1 MQIYTDLFL
10 LDYPSLQE
18 SLEQKFPAS
27 TEQIHNVFDVFLKE
41 YNDDRQDVI
50 LSGIDTSDVEAMI
63 CMILL
68 SFLFQ

>member
-1 MQIYTDLFL
+1 M
-10 LDYPSLQE
+10 
-18 SLEQKFPAS
+18 
-27 TEQIHNVFDVFLKE
+27 EQIHNVFDVFLKE

-68 SFLFQ
+68 SFLF